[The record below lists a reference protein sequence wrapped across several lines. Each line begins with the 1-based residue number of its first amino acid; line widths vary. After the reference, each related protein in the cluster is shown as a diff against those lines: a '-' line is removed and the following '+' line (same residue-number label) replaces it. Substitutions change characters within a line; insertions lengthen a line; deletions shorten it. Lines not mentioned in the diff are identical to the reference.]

1 MCIAFV
7 VVVQLLSCVQLFA
20 TPWTAACQVP
30 LSFTVSPSLLKFTSM
45 ESVMPSN
52 HFILCHPLLLLPSVF
67 PSIRVLYN
75 KLALGIRWLKYWSF
89 SFSIVLPMNIQ
100 GWFPLGWTPLISL
113 LSEGLSRFFSITTI
127 WETSILWC
135 SASSLISS
143 LSSPSLEKQP
153 YYQWHH
159 LIICENI

>member
-1 MCIAFV
+1 MQTKFI
-7 VVVQLLSCVQLFA
+7 VVQSPSWVQLFL
-20 TPWTAACQVP
+20 TPGTAACQAS
-30 LSFTVSPSLLKFTSM
+30 LSLTNSRSLPKFISIAL
-45 ESVMPSN
+45 VMPSN
-52 HFILCHPLLLLPSVF
+52 HLTLCHPLILLPSIF
-67 PSIRVLYN
+67 PSARILSN